1 MHILPKKT
9 LAFCIWLLSWGAI
22 QPARAQDA
30 ARPDTSRIFSI
41 RDLEELVFFNHPVV
55 KQADL
60 LGDEARAKVMQAL
73 GSFDPSLKASLDR
86 KVFGNT
92 NYYNRWTSELKV
104 PLYLAGADLKIGH
117 DRNVGAY
124 TNPETRTPL
133 SGLTGV
139 GISVPLGQG
148 LIIDARRNTLKQ
160 ARVLVNYAEAERVAE
175 INKVWFQAVKDYW
188 NWFVAYQ
195 QFQFVQRGLDLA
207 TTRYEA
213 TRNQTLLG
221 DKPGIDSVE
230 AYITVQERSIQL
242 EKLRIEFRNKALLV
256 SNHLW
261 NADASPVELP
271 ETAVP
276 MEADSNMP
284 ALGEA
289 RLDALIN
296 AAAGQ
301 HPKLRMLGYKGLQLD
316 IERTYLRERLKPK
329 LNVSGSLLTT
339 RRDFNSYVPDYYD
352 LNWGNY
358 KVGVDLSFP
367 LFLRAER
374 GKLKELSVK
383 RMDLQFDVQN
393 ESRLIRTNIVNSY
406 NDLKAYQAQLAI
418 QTQSIANQ
426 EILLRG
432 ELQKFDL
439 GESTLFLI
447 NSRESKLIDMRI
459 KRAELVAGYH
469 KSLAELYYQAGTWEN
484 AAGKSY

>member
-1 MHILPKKT
+1 MNILPKKT
-9 LAFCIWLLSWGAI
+9 LALCIWLFSWGFV
-22 QPARAQDA
+22 QPVQARDA
-30 ARPDTSRIFSI
+30 AEPDTARVFSI

-60 LGDEARAKVMQAL
+60 LGEQARAKVMQAL
-73 GSFDPSLKASLDR
+73 GDFDPSLKASLDR
-86 KVFGNT
+86 KVFGNA

-133 SGLTGV
+133 SGLTGL

-160 ARVLVNYAEAERVAE
+160 ARVMVSYAEADRVSE

-188 NWFVAYQ
+188 NWFMAYQ
-195 QFQFVQRGLDLA
+195 QYRFVQTGLDLA

-230 AYITVQERSIQL
+230 AYIAVQERSIQL
-242 EKLRIEFRNKALLV
+242 EKLRIDLRNKGLLV

-261 NADASPVELP
+261 SSAGDPVELP
-271 ETAVP
+271 EMAVP
-276 MEADSNMP
+276 MEPDSDRL
-284 ALGEA
+284 AVGEA
-289 RLDALIN
+289 QLEMLLAQ
-296 AAAGQ
+296 ATTQ
-301 HPKLRMLGYKGLQLD
+301 HPKLRMLGYKGLQMD
-316 IERTYLRERLKPK
+316 IERSYLRERLKPK

-339 RRDFNSYVPDYYD
+339 RRDFTSYVPEYYD

-358 KVGVDLSFP
+358 KVGIDFSFP

-374 GKLKELSVK
+374 GKLRELKVK
-383 RMDLQFDVQN
+383 QMDLHFDVQN
-393 ESRLIRTNIVNSY
+393 ESRVIRTSIMNSY
-406 NDLKAYQAQLAI
+406 NDLKAYQAQLTI
-418 QTQSIANQ
+418 QTRSIANQ
-426 EILLRG
+426 EILVRG

-459 KRAELVAGYH
+459 KRAELVAGYQ
-469 KSLAELYYQAGTWEN
+469 KSLAELYYQAGTREN
-484 AAGKSY
+484 ADTGNF

>member
-1 MHILPKKT
+1 MAWT
-9 LAFCIWLLSWGAI
+9 LSAPL
-22 QPARAQDA
+22 RAQDIA
-30 ARPDTSRIFSI
+30 ATDTSRIFSV
-41 RDLEELVFFNHPVV
+41 RDLEELVFVNHPVV

-60 LGDEARAKVMQAL
+60 LSDGARARVMQAL

-86 KVFGNT
+86 KVFGDV

-104 PLYLAGADLKIGH
+104 PLWVAGADLKIGH
-117 DRNVGAY
+117 DRNVGRY
-124 TNPETRTPL
+124 TNPEMRTPL

-148 LIIDARRNTLKQ
+148 FLIDERRNTLKQ
-160 ARVLVNYAEAERVAE
+160 ARVMVGYAEAERVAE

-195 QFQFVQRGLDLA
+195 QYVFVQRGLDLA

-230 AYITVQERSIQL
+230 AYITVQERTIQL
-242 EKLRIEFRNKALLV
+242 EKVRIDFRNKKLLV

-261 NADASPVELP
+261 DAGGNPVELP
-271 ETAVP
+271 ETAIPMHTDSSTAVP
-276 MEADSNMP
+276 NDAH
-284 ALGEA
+284 
-289 RLDALIN
+289 LDGLLTH
-296 AAAGQ
+296 AAGQ
-301 HPKLRMLGYKGLQLD
+301 HPKLQMLGYKGAQLT
-316 IERTYLRERLKPK
+316 IERSYLREKLKPK

-339 RRDFNSYVPDYYD
+339 RRDFSSYVPEYYD
-352 LNWGNY
+352 LAWGNY
-358 KVGVDLSFP
+358 KVGVDFSFP

-374 GKLKELSVK
+374 GKLNELKVK
-383 RMDLQFDVQN
+383 QMDLHFDVQN
-393 ESRLIRTNIVNSY
+393 ENRLIRTNIVSSF
-406 NDLKAYQAQLAI
+406 NDLKAYQAQLAV
-418 QTQSIANQ
+418 QTRSIANQ

-447 NSRESKLIDMRI
+447 NSRETKLIDMRI

-469 KSLAELYYQAGTWEN
+469 KSLAELYYQAGTREREHN
-484 AAGKSY
+484 HME